1 MLRKAYKSFQRKTR
15 KFNILSQA
23 NYLSINY
30 LFILYYNLYTSCP
43 LGSGV
48 VITTLSFVLFT

>member
-23 NYLSINY
+23 NY

-48 VITTLSFVLFT
+48 VITTLSFVLFCLPRC